1 MIATV
6 SIAAEQVLLKNQN
19 DTLPLAPSSNLK
31 IAIIGPHLNSTID
44 LLSGPGY
51 AGENKIIL
59 GNTIEAAMQ
68 RRAAASKGRIT
79 IVGTAGGCD
88 IVTGCLGAD
97 LTSVAVA
104 VAQADIVVAFVGL
117 HPETGAM
124 STPELL
130 RAHNNCTEGEAWDRG
145 DISLCGQQQAILET
159 AIKPGKPLVTV
170 LINGG
175 TIAAS
180 WIKQHSAAVLEA
192 WYPGQAG
199 GEAVAAVL
207 FGEHS
212 PGGRLPVTVYDETL
226 VLRRNITDMSLR
238 SVDGLTYLLLPIC
251 IGICLSCSLSLSLCV
266 HLLNVSCLGQ
276 VYALY
281 RHSAVAFWVRVGVYK
296 VVGSAHR

>member
-1 MIATV
+1 
-6 SIAAEQVLLKNQN
+6 
-19 DTLPLAPSSNLK
+19 
-31 IAIIGPHLNSTID
+31 
-44 LLSGPGY
+44 
-51 AGENKIIL
+51 
-59 GNTIEAAMQ
+59 MQ

-79 IVGTAGGCD
+79 IVGAAGGCD

-97 LTSVAVA
+97 LSSVAVA

-124 STPELL
+124 STPELI

-281 RHSAVAFWVRVGVYK
+281 RHSAVAFWVRVGVYQ

>member
-1 MIATV
+1 
-6 SIAAEQVLLKNQN
+6 
-19 DTLPLAPSSNLK
+19 
-31 IAIIGPHLNSTID
+31 
-44 LLSGPGY
+44 
-51 AGENKIIL
+51 
-59 GNTIEAAMQ
+59 
-68 RRAAASKGRIT
+68 
-79 IVGTAGGCD
+79 
-88 IVTGCLGAD
+88 
-97 LTSVAVA
+97 
-104 VAQADIVVAFVGL
+104 
-117 HPETGAM
+117 M
-124 STPELL
+124 STPELI

-238 SVDGLTYLLLPIC
+238 SVDGLTYLLLPMC
-251 IGICLSCSLSLSLCV
+251 IGICLSSSLCV
-266 HLLNVSCLGQ
+266 CVYLLDISCLGQ

-281 RHSAVAFWVRVGVYK
+281 RHSAVAFWVRVGVYQ